1 MIVIIRIKGQTGLR
15 KDTNNTLDRLRIKK
29 KYSCVVVK
37 ETKENLGMINK
48 LTSFIAYGKIN
59 EDDLIELIEKR
70 GIQLDK
76 NKKIDARKAAEE
88 IVKGKKL
95 EDMNLKPFFR
105 LHPPRKGIKSKLHYP
120 KGVLGNHGDK
130 INLLFKRM
138 VK

>member
-130 INLLFKRM
+130 INLLLKRM
-138 VK
+138 L

>member
-120 KGVLGNHGDK
+120 RGVLGNHGDK
-130 INLLFKRM
+130 INLLLKRM
-138 VK
+138 L